1 MLTFGVLNAAAGTA
15 RKFINLNFR
24 GLFLK
29 LFYIFLLQMS
39 LLCTVSFISFPLVFF
54 KPFFGVSFVDRK
66 RNAAI
71 TAAAALA
78 TGSK

>member
-1 MLTFGVLNAAAGTA
+1 
-15 RKFINLNFR
+15 
-24 GLFLK
+24 
-29 LFYIFLLQMS
+29 MS